1 MSAGNGKQLRK
12 VFYCKYNY
20 EIRADVKVS
29 EPSRS
34 ERNRS
39 IRFGNNS
46 MKGDK

>member
-20 EIRADVKVS
+20 DTRADMKVS
-29 EPSRS
+29 EPSRP

-39 IRFGNNS
+39 IRIGNSS
-46 MKGDK
+46 MKDVK